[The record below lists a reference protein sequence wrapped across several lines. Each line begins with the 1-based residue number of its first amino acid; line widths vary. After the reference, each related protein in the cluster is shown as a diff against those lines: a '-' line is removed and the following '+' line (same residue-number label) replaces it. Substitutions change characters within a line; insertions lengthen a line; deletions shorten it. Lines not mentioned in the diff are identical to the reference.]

1 MPGWLPKARTR
12 IRELTAARRVLF
24 TLKAR
29 RELALE
35 LGLDEED
42 ACDVLVKLTAEEAVG
57 RLESVTTGEWM
68 YLFKPLLAGTVL
80 YVKLILRNDC
90 IVVSFHEDE
99 GGGHEE
105 RSLAGK
111 FPRRAVAR
119 FLRMTAAR
127 PVGRP

>member
-1 MPGWLPKARTR
+1 MTQALTICIINQIVVT
-12 IRELTAARRVLF
+12 IRHAKVASQSPDAHSRVRGGAQVLF

-29 RELALE
+29 RKLASLE

-42 ACDVLVKLTAEEAVG
+42 AYDVLANLTAEEAVG

-80 YVKLILRNDC
+80 YIKLILRNDC

-105 RSLAGK
+105 EDS
-111 FPRRAVAR
+111 
-119 FLRMTAAR
+119 
-127 PVGRP
+127 